1 VYDTGKK
8 DLNNAISAYDKALK
22 DEMHEF
28 VREITIHLEKRTLSL
43 LIWLTIQLQIPRKEG
58 NCGSF
63 EHGWSPTAK
72 INV

>member
-22 DEMHEF
+22 DEMHAF
-28 VREITIHLEKRTLSL
+28 VHNITMHLEKRTSSL
-43 LIWLTIQLQIPRKEG
+43 LIWLTNQLQIPRKEW

-63 EHGWSPTAK
+63 EHGWFPRAK